1 MCSNLL
7 VRSSAAT
14 SAALK
19 NRAAAAKRSEE
30 PGASGRRCR
39 SNYAMLLAINQ
50 NAPRENLAG
59 GIRKN
64 YQSRTANPHTAAVA
78 RKRCGKAPEG
88 DVRGAGLWPT
98 GRT

>member
-7 VRSSAAT
+7 VRPEAAT
-14 SAALK
+14 PAALK
-19 NRAAAAKRSEE
+19 NRAAAAKRPEE

-64 YQSRTANPHTAAVA
+64 YQFKPSGSCTEPLWQ
-78 RKRCGKAPEG
+78 
-88 DVRGAGLWPT
+88 GAQG
-98 GRT
+98 